1 MDGCRRP
8 VIVGDSIG
16 ACCEFSDYDLKVLAG
31 HPDGRASVSELTRCV
46 SILMSSGSDWTDRMR
61 RLAARA
67 PKLEIF
73 TDTFLLRDDRGWAIT
88 DSGRRFLAFL
98 EAPTPASAKEDE
110 QPSSPPLSVT
120 GSPQNQPAIRL
131 VVDNTLAAP
140 SGPIADGTRRSA

>member
-1 MDGCRRP
+1 LGRA
-8 VIVGDSIG
+8 VSFQITI
-16 ACCEFSDYDLKVLAG
+16 LKVLAG
-31 HPDGRASVSELTRCV
+31 HLDGRASVSELTRCV

-73 TDTFLLRDDRGWAIT
+73 TDTFVLRDGRGWAIT

-98 EAPTPASAKEDE
+98 EAPTPASLKEDE
-110 QPSSPPLSVT
+110 QPSSPPPSVT

-140 SGPIADGTRRSA
+140 SGPIADGTRQSA